1 MIDTIWDVLKH
12 GAGFMTTSRHKERVY
27 QWLARNTLD
36 EPGESHLS
44 TTEIAVGARLSEER
58 VREVCRL
65 DLRIHQSTRNPNHW
79 SVWRAEPESIY
90 EKRGILTL

>member
-1 MIDTIWDVLKH
+1 M
-12 GAGFMTTSRHKERVY
+12 
-27 QWLARNTLD
+27 
-36 EPGESHLS
+36 S
-44 TTEIAVGARLSEER
+44 TTEIAVGTRLSEER

-65 DLRIHQSTRNPNHW
+65 DLRIHQSIRDPNQW